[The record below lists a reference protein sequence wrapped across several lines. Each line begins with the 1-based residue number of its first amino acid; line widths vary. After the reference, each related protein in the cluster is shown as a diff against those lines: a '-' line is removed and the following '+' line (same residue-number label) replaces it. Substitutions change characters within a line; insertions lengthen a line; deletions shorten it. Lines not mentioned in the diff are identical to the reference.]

1 MKAKVLIYSLLA
13 VALVGLVFDTS
24 SAQDDRRG
32 TAGASE
38 LLVPL
43 TARAASMSAPVTS
56 GLGDLNPLEAVVANP
71 AGLTS
76 GGVSGT
82 AALFSR
88 TEYVADIGINYF
100 GAAQAFGN
108 NVLAVTVS
116 SWDFGDLPLTT
127 ETVPEL
133 SDLTYDASNVVFGV
147 SYARQFTDR
156 IAAGVTVKGVNE
168 DIDDVSASGVAFDAG
183 MTYVAGESGLRFGVA
198 LKHFGPQMQ
207 FSGIGLTNFAVL
219 PDQESGAKQNA
230 VNIESEAFELP
241 SQLNVGVAYTRQ
253 VGSSADVTFMGNFA
267 SNSFSQDQYAGGL
280 ELGVMN
286 LVYLRGGLM
295 LVEESD
301 FTFYKEYNLG
311 AGLNLDL
318 GGSRLT
324 VDYAFLPT
332 EFFDDVNMFSVGFE
346 L

>member
-13 VALVGLVFDTS
+13 VVLVALVFDTS
-24 SAQDDRRG
+24 SAQDKRRG

-43 TARAASMSAPVTS
+43 TARSASMSTPVTS
-56 GLGDLNPLEAVVANP
+56 GLGNLNPLEAVVANP

-76 GGVSGT
+76 GTGT
-82 AALFSR
+82 SALFSR

-108 NVLAVTVS
+108 NVIAISVA
-116 SWDFGDLPLTT
+116 SWDFGTLQQTSELI
-127 ETVPEL
+127 PEI
-133 SDLTYDASNVVFGV
+133 SELTYDASNVVFGV

-207 FSGIGLTNFAVL
+207 FSGIGLTKFASL
-219 PDQESGAKQNA
+219 PTQEPGSKQNA

-241 SQLNVGVAYTRQ
+241 SQLNVGLAYTRQ

-267 SNSFSQDQYAGGL
+267 SNSFSQDEYAGGL
-280 ELGVMN
+280 ELGVMD

-295 LVEESD
+295 IVEETD
-301 FTFYKEYNLG
+301 FTFYKSYNLG

-332 EFFDDVNMFSVGFE
+332 DYFDDVNMFSVGFE

>member
-1 MKAKVLIYSLLA
+1 MKAKVFIYSLLA
-13 VALVGLVFDTS
+13 VAVVGLVFDTS
-24 SAQDDRRG
+24 SAQNDRRG

-56 GLGDLNPLEAVVANP
+56 GLANLNPLEAVVANP

-76 GGVSGT
+76 GSGAGT
-82 AALFSR
+82 SAMFSR

-108 NVLAVTVS
+108 NVLAISVS
-116 SWDFGDLPLTT
+116 SWDFGTLQKTT
-127 ETVPEL
+127 ENTPEL
-133 SDLTYDASNVVFGV
+133 SEITFEAGNTVFGV

-168 DIDDVSASGVAFDAG
+168 EIDDISASGLAFDAG

-207 FSGIGLTNFAVL
+207 FSGVGLTRFARI
-219 PDQESGAKQNA
+219 PSQEPGSKQNA
-230 VNIESEAFELP
+230 VNIESEGFELP

-286 LVYLRGGLM
+286 LIYLRGGLM
-295 LVEESD
+295 IVEDSD

-311 AGLNLDL
+311 AGLNLDM

>member
-13 VALVGLVFDTS
+13 VAVVGLVFTTS
-24 SAQDDRRG
+24 SAQNDRRG

-76 GGVSGT
+76 GAGT
-82 AALFSR
+82 SALFSR

-100 GAAQAFGN
+100 GAAQAFGS
-108 NVLAVTVS
+108 NVIAVTVS
-116 SWDFGDLPLTT
+116 SWDFGTLQKTT
-127 ETVPEL
+127 EDNPEL
-133 SDLTYDASNVVFGV
+133 SELTFDASNVVFGV

-207 FSGIGLTNFAVL
+207 FSGIGLTQFASI
-219 PDQESGAKQNA
+219 PSQEPGAKQNA
-230 VNIESEAFELP
+230 LNIESEAFELP

-280 ELGVMN
+280 EFGVMN

-295 LVEESD
+295 LVEDSD

-311 AGLNLDL
+311 AGLNLDM

>member
-1 MKAKVLIYSLLA
+1 
-13 VALVGLVFDTS
+13 
-24 SAQDDRRG
+24 
-32 TAGASE
+32 
-38 LLVPL
+38 
-43 TARAASMSAPVTS
+43 MSAPVTS
-56 GLGDLNPLEAVVANP
+56 GLSNLNPLEAVVANP

-76 GGVSGT
+76 GTGT
-82 AALFSR
+82 SAMFSR

-108 NVLAVTVS
+108 NVLAITVS
-116 SWDFGDLPLTT
+116 SWDFGTLNETT
-127 ETVPEL
+127 ELNPEL
-133 SDLTYDASNVVFGV
+133 STLTFDASNVVFGV
-147 SYARQFTDR
+147 SFARQFTDR
-156 IAAGVTVKGVNE
+156 ISAGVTVKGVNE
-168 DIDDVSASGVAFDAG
+168 KIDDVSASGVAFDGG

-207 FSGIGLTNFAVL
+207 FSGIGLTQFAAL
-219 PDQESGAKQNA
+219 PTQEPGSKQNA
-230 VNIESEAFELP
+230 LNIESEAFELP
-241 SQLNVGVAYTRQ
+241 SQLNVGIAYSRQ

-280 ELGVMN
+280 EFGVMD
-286 LVYLRGGLM
+286 LIYLRGGLM
-295 LVEESD
+295 LVEETD
-301 FTFYKEYNLG
+301 YTFYKQYNLG

-318 GGSRLT
+318 SGSRLT

>member
-1 MKAKVLIYSLLA
+1 MKAKVFIYSLLA
-13 VALVGLVFDTS
+13 VAVVGLVVSTS
-24 SAQDDRRG
+24 SAQDTRRG

-56 GLGDLNPLEAVVANP
+56 GLGNLNPLEAVVANP

-76 GGVSGT
+76 GSGNGT
-82 AALFSR
+82 AAMFSR

-100 GAAQAFGN
+100 GAAQSFGN
-108 NVLAVTVS
+108 NVLAISVS
-116 SWDFGDLPLTT
+116 SWDFGTLQKTT
-127 ETVPEL
+127 ESTPEL
-133 SDLTYDASNVVFGV
+133 TELTYEAGNSVFAL

-168 DIDDVSASGVAFDAG
+168 KIDDVNASGVAFDAG

-207 FSGIGLTNFAVL
+207 YSGIGLTQFAAL
-219 PDQESGAKQNA
+219 PTQEPGAKQNA
-230 VNIESEAFELP
+230 LNIESEAFELP
-241 SQLNVGVAYTRQ
+241 SQLNVGVAYTRNI
-253 VGSSADVTFMGNFA
+253 GSSADVTFMGNFA

-286 LVYLRGGLM
+286 LIYLRGGLQ
-295 LVEESD
+295 LVEDSD
-301 FTFYKEYNLG
+301 YTFYKEYNLG

-318 GGSRLT
+318 GSSRLT
-324 VDYAFLPT
+324 VDYAFLPV
-332 EFFDDVNMFSVGFE
+332 EFFDNVNMFSVGFE